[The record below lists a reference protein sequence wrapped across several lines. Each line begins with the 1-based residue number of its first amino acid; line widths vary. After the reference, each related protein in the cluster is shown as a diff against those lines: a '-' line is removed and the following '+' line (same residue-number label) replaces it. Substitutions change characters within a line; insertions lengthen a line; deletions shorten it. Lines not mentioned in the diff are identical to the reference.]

1 MKKYIKK
8 IKMIIMLVM
17 LLFTANS
24 SMLQHYEVEAAAP
37 EVIES
42 NRYAFTL
49 PTIVSE
55 EWRAI
60 TVTEPCSSIDITVS
74 GTFDSP
80 VSFGVYTSQDRT
92 STLLADRGITLQASN
107 AITEETNIPVA
118 IEEPGT
124 YWLYFTNSY
133 NLNPYYY
140 EEGVNTSGLI
150 CEYKILKGDAYEN
163 NNTMENAT
171 PLLANTP
178 HEFTLLGMGDRD
190 WFKCTVYDFA
200 DPLSVTIGSNE
211 GNFDSRLSYTVYYLN
226 ESTGNLDRIGGV
238 GDTNYASGAINSTST
253 QKYTLGDVGD
263 YYIHVTNA
271 SNLNPNYYW
280 GDNENPLYITTNFG
294 YDESKIA
301 VELKENEFLLKVYDK
316 NGVIKDLPVK
326 INNTIYTTDER
337 GMIIF
342 EDEIN
347 DEEEVQEVS
356 VTIDSQDGKY
366 SPYYMNPFYINK
378 DTKVGF
384 VKLKAAGESDYEL
397 MSALIGKYDVLNGTK
412 KACFRNDVK
421 TTITVQPYSEV
432 GIGKY
437 AIMQG
442 DEIIAESTLRA
453 IEVDGGKFKINE
465 DVYVVIYDLDGEEL
479 SKTLL
484 NMKVIA
490 IDTSLISKLSLGNK
504 LSFTVPTDNPFLK
517 NAEFNLDLN
526 AGNVPTFSITDDTIK
541 LGINIDVD
549 EISDKRISETLRE
562 VKDLKLPSTINES
575 FSLKTQV
582 GLYAELKFCD
592 GLLVSSGGSA
602 FVQLGVKGEVSRD
615 FIVSTVI
622 GFVPL
627 TTTVGLNGEL
637 KFEPSAHVNVYTGNL
652 EYDQNIEAEIGANI
666 SVGVGITD
674 ASLSAYSEGKVKA
687 KSKTISSLDSITA
700 KLEVGIVLK
709 IGAFEYKY
717 PLSDL
722 KEFELYSKGANATN
736 LQNQALMSLAEDLY
750 DLDNYSVLQRDYLTN
765 RSKFYTS
772 SASSTYN
779 NTLQS
784 SAYPYIEP
792 QIVNNN
798 GIIMMAYLDD
808 NGGEDNANFQQLVY
822 SIYNSKWQ
830 QPVAIDE
837 DSNIE
842 NSFYLYTDNSDI
854 YMVYTELNNTVS
866 ETITAEEMAKMQEIV
881 VAKYD
886 KTQSKFVDMATLT
899 NNETYD
905 FNPRMTVIN
914 GVPVVS
920 WINNADNNMLG
931 TTNNN
936 SIYYSKYE
944 NNAWTEP
951 QALLSGSTAITK
963 MEMGILNNEVSISY
977 IADTDN
983 NLSTYEDR
991 ILNVINLDK
1000 ENKQLVSDI
1009 GTSSYVEYT
1018 KYNNNDMLV
1027 WKKDDKIQGISNINT
1042 DIQDIYTSN
1051 SLLSASD
1058 IKLIQNY
1065 DGNDMITFVKPL
1077 ENEQKTKLYGVKN
1090 IDNEWKNEKVIYQYN
1105 SNNYVD
1111 AYGIAMY
1118 NTNYLIAVVL
1128 DSNVDMET
1136 LDKTSNLQ
1144 TMRIYNDYYAEIKA
1158 QDVTLDGNT
1167 VSMNLI
1173 LDNIADCKQTTQ
1185 KIEILDSEN
1194 NVIYTEDIV
1203 AVAQIGEAKE
1213 IPISFT
1219 IDQPIS
1225 SQNYTIKCRMRPST
1239 MTSDVTKEAEFNL
1252 RQVDFEVYSEQI
1264 VMNGKNY
1271 VSLTVENN
1279 GYYNSKAALNIYRV
1293 NATEESMVDEKVKTI
1308 VTNPLGY
1315 GESAHYLLEV
1325 TDEFLPDGKT
1335 EGVIKVVA
1343 NTVEGV
1349 EELAITDNTTS
1360 VAIAEFTEEL
1370 PYKKGDL
1377 NKDGL
1382 VDSADAAIAL
1392 NLYKYNNATTEDIK
1406 IGDMDENGIIDSADA
1421 AMILNVFKY
1430 NL

>member
-1 MKKYIKK
+1 MRKINKK
-8 IKMIIMLVM
+8 IVIIIMMFM
-17 LLFTANS
+17 LLFTAS
-24 SMLQHYEVEAAAP
+24 SSITQNHIVEAA
-37 EVIES
+37 EVLES
-42 NRYAFTL
+42 NRYLFTL
-49 PTIVSE
+49 PTIASE

-60 TVTEPCSSIDITVS
+60 TVTEPCSSIDVTVT
-74 GTFDSP
+74 GTFDNP
-80 VSFGVYTSQDRT
+80 VSFGVYASQDRA
-92 STLLADRGITLQASN
+92 SIPLADRGITLQASN

-124 YWLYFTNSY
+124 YWLYFTNSC

-140 EEGVNTSGLI
+140 DEGVNTSGII
-150 CEYKILKGDAYEN
+150 CEYKVLKGDSYEN
-163 NNTMENAT
+163 NNAMENAT

-190 WFKCTVYDFA
+190 WFKCTVYDLA
-200 DPLSVTIGSNE
+200 DPLSVTIGRNK
-211 GNFDSRLSYTVYYLN
+211 GNFDSRVSYTVYYLN
-226 ESTGNLDRIGGV
+226 EATGNLDRIGGV

-253 QKYTLGDVGD
+253 KKYTLEDVGD

-271 SNLNPNYYW
+271 SNLNSNYYW

-301 VELKENEFLLKVYDK
+301 VKLKENQFLFKVYDK
-316 NGVIKDLPVK
+316 TGVIPNLPVT
-326 INNTIYTTDER
+326 INSELYKTDER

-347 DEEEVQEVS
+347 KEEDVQSIS
-356 VTIDSQDGKY
+356 VAIESQDGKY

-432 GIGKY
+432 GIDKY
-437 AIMQG
+437 VIMQG
-442 DEIIAESTLRA
+442 NEVIAESKLRA
-453 IEVDGGKFKINE
+453 IEVAGGNFKIGE
-465 DVYVVIYDLDGEEL
+465 DVYVVLYDIDGNEL

-490 IDTSLISKLSLGNK
+490 IDTSLISKLSISDK
-504 LSFTVPTDNPFLK
+504 LSITISPNIPY
-517 NAEFNLDLN
+517 LDEANFDFKLN
-526 AGNVPTFSITDDTIK
+526 DGDLPTFSITDDTIK
-541 LGINIDVD
+541 VGVNIDLA
-549 EISDKRISETLRE
+549 ELSDKSVSEQIKKIKELQY
-562 VKDLKLPSTINES
+562 PSTIKDS
-575 FSLKTQV
+575 YSLTTQT

-602 FVQLGVKGEVSRD
+602 FVKLGLKGEVSRD
-615 FIVSTVI
+615 FIVSTPI

-627 TTTVGLNGEL
+627 TTTIGLNGEF
-637 KFEPSAHVNVYTGNL
+637 KFEPSIHTNVYTGNV
-652 EYDQNIEAEIGANI
+652 EYDQNIEAELKANASI
-666 SVGVGITD
+666 GVGITD
-674 ASLSAYSEGKVKA
+674 ASLSAYGEGTIKA
-687 KSKTISSLDSITA
+687 KSKELSTIDAVTANLDF
-700 KLEVGIVLK
+700 GIYLK
-709 IGAFEYKY
+709 INSFLYKY
-717 PLSDL
+717 H
-722 KEFELYSKGANATN
+722 LYEEKDFVIYERGSTQNLN
-736 LQNQALMSLAEDLY
+736 LQNQSLMAMSEDLY
-750 DLDNYSVLQRDYLTN
+750 NLENYSVLERDYLTN
-765 RSKFYTS
+765 RTKFYTN

-822 SIYNSKWQ
+822 SIYNNKWQ

-881 VAKYD
+881 IAKYD

-899 NNETYD
+899 NNVTYD

-914 GVPVVS
+914 GVPVVV
-920 WINNADNNMLG
+920 WLNNTDNNMLG

-951 QALLSGSTAITK
+951 QALLSGATAITK

-983 NLSTYEDR
+983 NLSTFEDR

-1000 ENKQLVSDI
+1000 ENKQLVCDI

-1058 IKLIQNY
+1058 IKLIKNY

-1077 ENEQKTKLYGVKN
+1077 ESEQKTKLFGVKN
-1090 IDNEWKNEKVIYQYN
+1090 IDGQWKNEKVIYQYN
-1105 SNNYVD
+1105 SNDYVD
-1111 AYGIAMY
+1111 AYGIAIY

-1158 QDVTLDGNT
+1158 QDVTLAGNT

-1173 LDNIADCKQTTQ
+1173 LKNIADCKQTTQ
-1185 KIEILDSEN
+1185 KIEILDSEK

-1203 AVAQIGEAKE
+1203 AVAQIGEDKE

-1239 MTSDVTKEAEFNL
+1239 MTSDVTKEAEFSL

-1279 GYYNSKAALNIYRV
+1279 GYYNSKAALNIYKV
-1293 NATEESMVDEKVKTI
+1293 NATEESMIDEKVKTI
-1308 VTNPLGY
+1308 VTNPLGHS
-1315 GESAHYLLEV
+1315 ESAHYLLEV
-1325 TDEFLPDGKT
+1325 TDEFLPNGKT

-1343 NTVEGV
+1343 NAIEGDQ
-1349 EELAITDNTTS
+1349 ELAITDNTTS

-1370 PYKKGDL
+1370 PYKKGDI

-1392 NLYKYNNATTEDIK
+1392 NLYKYNNATEENIK
-1406 IGDMDENGIIDSADA
+1406 IGDMDENGMIDSADA

>member
-1 MKKYIKK
+1 MKRK
-8 IKMIIMLVM
+8 IGIIIMLVM
-17 LLFTANS
+17 LLFTTNS
-24 SMLQHYEVEAAAP
+24 SILQNLMVVAAITEP
-37 EVIES
+37 EVLDS
-42 NRYAFTL
+42 NRYLFTL
-49 PTIVSE
+49 PTVASE
-55 EWRAI
+55 EWRTI

-80 VSFGVYTSQDRT
+80 VSFGVYASQDRA
-92 STLLADRGITLQASN
+92 SIPLADRGITLQASN

-124 YWLYFTNSY
+124 YWLYFTNSC

-140 EEGVNTSGLI
+140 DEGVNTSGII
-150 CEYKILKGDAYEN
+150 CEYKVLKGDSYEN

-190 WFKCTVYDFA
+190 WFKCTVYDLA
-200 DPLSVTIGSNE
+200 DPLSVTIGCNE

-226 ESTGNLDRIGGV
+226 EYTGNLNRIGGV
-238 GDTNYASGAINSTST
+238 GDVNQASGAIISTT
-253 QKYTLGDVGD
+253 TKTYTLEDVGD

-271 SNLNPNYYW
+271 SNLNSQYYW
-280 GDNENPLYITTNFG
+280 GDNDIPLTITTNFG

-301 VELKENEFLLKVYDK
+301 VELAENEFLLKVYDK
-316 NGVIKDLPVK
+316 TGIIPNLPVT
-326 INNTIYTTDER
+326 INSELYKTDER

-347 DEEEVQEVS
+347 KEEDVQSIS
-356 VTIDSQDGKY
+356 VAIESQDGKY
-366 SPYYMNPFYINK
+366 SRYYMNPFYINK

-421 TTITVQPYSEV
+421 TIITVQPYSEV
-432 GIGKY
+432 GIDKY
-437 AIMQG
+437 VIMQG
-442 DEIIAESTLRA
+442 NEVIAESKLRA
-453 IEVDGGKFKINE
+453 IEVAGGNFKIGE
-465 DVYVVIYDLDGEEL
+465 DVYVVLYDIDGNEL

-490 IDTSLISKLSLGNK
+490 IDTSLISKLSISDK
-504 LSFTVPTDNPFLK
+504 LSITISPNIPY
-517 NAEFNLDLN
+517 LDEAKFDFKLN
-526 AGNVPTFSITDDTIK
+526 DGDLPTFSITDDTIK
-541 LGINIDVD
+541 VGVNIDLA
-549 EISDKRISETLRE
+549 ELSDKSVSEQIKKIKELQY
-562 VKDLKLPSTINES
+562 PSTIKDS
-575 FSLKTQV
+575 YSLTTQT

-602 FVQLGVKGEVSRD
+602 FVKLGLKGEVSRD
-615 FIVSTVI
+615 FIVSTPI

-627 TTTVGLNGEL
+627 TTTIGLDGEF
-637 KFEPSAHVNVYTGNL
+637 KFEPSVHTNVYTGNV
-652 EYDQNIEAEIGANI
+652 EYDQNIEAELKANASI
-666 SVGVGITD
+666 GVGITD
-674 ASLSAYSEGKVKA
+674 ASLSAYGEGTIKA
-687 KSKTISSLDSITA
+687 KSKKLSTIDAVTANLDF
-700 KLEVGIVLK
+700 GIYLK
-709 IGAFEYKY
+709 INSFLYKY
-717 PLSDL
+717 H
-722 KEFELYSKGANATN
+722 LYEKKDFVIYERGSTQALN
-736 LQNQALMSLAEDLY
+736 LQNQSLMAMSEDLY
-750 DLDNYSVLQRDYLTN
+750 NLENYSVLERDYLAN
-765 RSKFYTS
+765 RSKFYTN

-784 SAYPYIEP
+784 STYPYIEP
-792 QIVNNN
+792 QMVNNN

-837 DSNIE
+837 DTNIE

-881 VAKYD
+881 IAKYD
-886 KTQSKFVDMATLT
+886 KAQSKFADMATLT

-914 GVPVVS
+914 GVPVVV
-920 WINNADNNMLG
+920 WLNNTDNNMLG

-944 NNAWTEP
+944 NNTWTEP

-963 MEMGILNNEVSISY
+963 MEMGILNNEVSIAY
-977 IADTDN
+977 INDTDN
-983 NLSTYEDR
+983 NLSTFEDR

-1058 IKLIQNY
+1058 IKLIKNY

-1077 ENEQKTKLYGVKN
+1077 ENEQKTKLFGVKN
-1090 IDNEWKNEKVIYQYN
+1090 IDGQWKNERVIYSQN
-1105 SNNYVD
+1105 ANDYVD
-1111 AYGIAMY
+1111 AYGITTY

-1144 TMRIYNDYYAEIKA
+1144 TMRIYNSADPQIYV
-1158 QDVTLDGNT
+1158 QDITIDGNT

-1185 KIEILDSEN
+1185 KIEILDSED

-1213 IPISFT
+1213 IPITFT
-1219 IDQPIS
+1219 LDNPIS
-1225 SQNYTIKCRMRPST
+1225 SENYTIKCRMRPST
-1239 MTSDVTKEAEFNL
+1239 MTSDVIKEAEFNL

-1279 GYYNSKAALNIYRV
+1279 GYYNSKSALNIYKV

-1308 VTNPLGY
+1308 VTNPLGH
-1315 GESAHYLLEV
+1315 GESAHYFLEV
-1325 TDEFLPDGKT
+1325 TDELLPDGKT

-1360 VAIAEFTEEL
+1360 VAVANFSEEE
-1370 PYKKGDL
+1370 PYIKGDL
-1377 NKDGL
+1377 NNDGL
-1382 VDSADAAIAL
+1382 VNSADAAKAL
-1392 NLYKYNNATTEDIK
+1392 VLYKYNNATEEELK
-1406 IGDMDENGIIDSADA
+1406 RGDMNDDGLMNSADA
-1421 AMILNVFKY
+1421 AKILTVYKY
-1430 NL
+1430 